1 MITKPI
7 FNEEFK
13 ITVIISKNSLED
25 LSICDM
31 AFSKKEF
38 LGDYV
43 KTFNSS
49 ENNLITHFVDFS
61 IINYSKGTKF
71 WVLVYAEQSQNSKM
85 EFIYP
90 SITGE
95 VGNVS
100 IVTEIDQYIEGETD
114 YLKTNFEVKSS
125 GNYFYYDFQGVPLG
139 NVSALRISTDS
150 AKISKVT
157 CIFVSQGSSNESMV
171 SEINSASLLD
181 NNYCLGEKNRYNDS
195 YNAIINAKDIYVSST
210 SRLVVQILFESE
222 NGEEISE
229 NTFANIKK

>member
-7 FNEEFK
+7 LNEEFK

-71 WVLVYAEQSQNSKM
+71 WVLVYDEQTQNSKM

-90 SITGE
+90 TI
-95 VGNVS
+95 
-100 IVTEIDQYIEGETD
+100 Q
-114 YLKTNFEVKSS
+114 VKQAM
-125 GNYFYYDFQGVPLG
+125 FQ
-139 NVSALRISTDS
+139 S
-150 AKISKVT
+150 
-157 CIFVSQGSSNESMV
+157 
-171 SEINSASLLD
+171 
-181 NNYCLGEKNRYNDS
+181 
-195 YNAIINAKDIYVSST
+195 
-210 SRLVVQILFESE
+210 
-222 NGEEISE
+222 
-229 NTFANIKK
+229 